1 MTHESPAERRAR
13 GLAMF
18 EEVYGGLVPAPPP
31 GAAPA
36 FELLVL
42 DQQFAEVWSRRA
54 LSIPLRRMLTMGV
67 VAASGEYATLQL
79 QFRRS
84 LDADELTV
92 EQVRE
97 AAIHLITY
105 VGTPAAGAILAAS
118 EAAITA
124 HAEHQAAGS

>member
-1 MTHESPAERRAR
+1 MTELSQDERRAR

-18 EEVYGGLVPAPPP
+18 QEVYGDIVPAPPP

-36 FELLVL
+36 FELLIL

-54 LSIPLRRMLTMGV
+54 LSIPLRRLLTIGV
-67 VAASGEYATLQL
+67 VAATGGVDTLQM
-79 QFRRS
+79 QFRRT
-84 LDADELTV
+84 LDVGELTV

-105 VGTPAAGAILAAS
+105 VGTPAAGGILAAS

-124 HAEHQAAGS
+124 HLEQQSSES

>member
-1 MTHESPAERRAR
+1 MSETAHDDRRAR

-18 EEVYGGLVPAPPP
+18 KEVYGDVVPAPPP
-31 GAAPA
+31 GGTPA
-36 FELLVL
+36 FELLIL

-54 LSIPLRRMLTMGV
+54 LSIPLRRLLTIGV
-67 VAASGEYATLQL
+67 VAATGGVDTLQM
-79 QFRRS
+79 QFRRA
-84 LDADELTV
+84 LQTGELTV

-105 VGTPAAGAILAAS
+105 VGTPAAGGILAAS

-124 HAEHQAAGS
+124 HLENAGSDT